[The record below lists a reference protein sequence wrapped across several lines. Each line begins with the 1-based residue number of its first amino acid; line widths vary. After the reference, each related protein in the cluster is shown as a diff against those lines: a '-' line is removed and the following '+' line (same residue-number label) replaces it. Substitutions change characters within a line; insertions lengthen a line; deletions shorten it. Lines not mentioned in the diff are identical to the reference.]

1 MTANLQRYFNLPVLL
16 TGVCVSEMAQAH
28 AGGAAGWLHPL
39 SGLDHL
45 LAMLAVGAWS
55 CQMGGRAIWIVPSAF
70 VCCMLLGGLLGF
82 DQVNLPGSEIGVSL
96 SVVLLGLAIGMQ
108 KTFAV
113 PVAAIGV
120 GVFGIFHGYA
130 HGYEMPVM
138 DDKFAYAAGF
148 LSTTACLHVIGAV
161 GAVLIL
167 KLNTG
172 ARMLRGLGFICAAAG
187 AWLLTT
193 L

>member
-1 MTANLQRYFNLPVLL
+1 MNADSKRFIGFPLL
-16 TGVCVSEMAQAH
+16 LAGVMVSDLAQAH
-28 AGGAAGWLHPL
+28 SGSSAGWLHPL

-45 LAMLAVGAWS
+45 LAMIAVGAWS
-55 CQMGGRAIWIVPSAF
+55 CQMGGKAIWVVPGAF

-82 DQVNLPGSEIGVSL
+82 DQIDLPGTEIGVSL
-96 SVVLLGLAIGMQ
+96 SVVLLGLAIGLK

-113 PVAAIGV
+113 AVAALGV
-120 GVFGIFHGYA
+120 GIFGVFHGYA

-148 LSTTACLHVIGAV
+148 LTTTACLHLIGAV
-161 GAVLIL
+161 GAWLIL
-167 KLNTG
+167 K
-172 ARMLRGLGFICAAAG
+172 ARMGGSILRSLGFICAAAG
-187 AWLLTT
+187 AWLLAT